1 MSIPFAASSASSSG
15 PSARPREHFTAHL
28 RNFWQRVSEG
38 RQVEDLWSQFAADA
52 RASYGFYGSD
62 VDWDEIKKLPR
73 WRQPLHVAKQFFWAL
88 LLKMTPARRVLFLIA
103 IVMFL
108 LSSLK
113 VQIGGFFLDVKFEF
127 VSAALFLLLL
137 SLELADKVTMK
148 RDLEIAR
155 EIQTWLVPS
164 FPPEVPG
171 AEIAFASRPQNS
183 VAGDYYDAFFA
194 TAGSA
199 EGGKLTLVIADVAG
213 KSIPAA
219 LLMATL
225 QASLRTIAG
234 EGASLADLVM
244 RLNRYACAHSLD
256 GRRFTTAVLAEY
268 EPPTRRLSYVNA
280 GHNAPILRRANG
292 DLEKLDIGGVPL
304 GIQSAAAYE
313 TSAKDL
319 QPGDALIFF
328 TDGVVEAFD
337 ENGVEFGNERWLA
350 AIRALPEVTAQES
363 LQFLMTRVDA
373 FVSVTRQS
381 DDITCMIFRAKR
393 AA

>member
-1 MSIPFAASSASSSG
+1 MSVPPTTSAAPG
-15 PSARPREHFTAHL
+15 VRPRERFTTHV
-28 RNFWQRVSEG
+28 RDFWQRVSEG
-38 RQVEDLWSQFAADA
+38 RQIDDLWTQFAADA
-52 RASYGFYGSD
+52 RASYGFYGGD
-62 VDWDEIKKLPR
+62 IDWEEIQKLPH
-73 WRQPLHVAKQFFWAL
+73 WRRPLHVAKLFFWAL
-88 LLKMTPARRVLFLIA
+88 LLKMTPARRVLLLIA
-103 IVMFL
+103 VITLL
-108 LSSLK
+108 LSSIKL
-113 VQIGGFFLDVKFEF
+113 QIGSFSLDIKFEF
-127 VSAALFLLLL
+127 FAAALFLLLL

-155 EIQTWLVPS
+155 EIQTWLVPA
-164 FPPEVPG
+164 FAPEVPG

-183 VAGDYYDAFFA
+183 VAGDYYDAFYP
-194 TAGSA
+194 TAGAA
-199 EGGKLTLVIADVAG
+199 EGGKLMMVIADVAG

-268 EPPTRRLSYVNA
+268 EPGSRRLSYVNA
-280 GHNAPILRRANG
+280 GHNAPILRRASG

-304 GIQSAAAYE
+304 GIQSTPAYE
-313 TSAKDL
+313 MSSKEL
-319 QPGDALIFF
+319 NPGDTLIFF

-337 ENGVEFGNERWLA
+337 ESGEEFGDARWLA
-350 AIRALPEVTAQES
+350 AIRALPDVTAQQS

-373 FVSVTRQS
+373 FVGVTRQS
-381 DDITCMIFRAKR
+381 DDITCMIFRFNR
-393 AA
+393 A